1 MAIQFPNSPGIGSV
15 FTDTDA
21 GFSYEWTGVVWKS
34 FTPAASSNVRELD
47 DISSSFNNS
56 TTTFNLTIGGV
67 AYQPRSAAMLQI
79 SLGGV
84 IQEPSTDYTVSTSTI
99 TFTTAPNA
107 GLDFFG
113 VVRGTAVAIDY
124 ANNGNVQT
132 KQEFT
137 ATLGQTSFTVTGGY
151 TQGYVD
157 VFRNGIRLGSDDF
170 TDTSGTAIVL
180 TVPAQADDLIEVV
193 KYNVASIVVSQGE
206 FTNINVSGI
215 VTASSFEGD
224 GSSLTGIDATAL
236 KDSGGNVKAQANP
249 GGVVITGVTTATT
262 FVGNLTGNVT
272 GNTSGTAGGL
282 TGTPNITVGSVTAA
296 SGSFSGN
303 VSIGGTLTYQD
314 VTNIDAVGIITA
326 QQGIQVLANGLT
338 VTGVSTFN
346 DNIDLQDDDKILI
359 GTGDDLE
366 IYHDGT
372 DNIIKS
378 ALGALKIQAAGSNSY
393 TVHISART
401 DKETIKCYNNTNAPY
416 VELYYDNSKKLETS
430 SGGITVTGN
439 LLPEANG
446 TRDLGATGT
455 RWANLYTSDIDL
467 SNEAKGGNEVDG
479 TWGSYTIQEGENDL
493 FLINRRTGK
502 TFKFVLEEI
511 N

>member
-1 MAIQFPNSPGIGSV
+1 MAIQFPNNPGIGSV

-34 FTPAASSNVRELD
+34 FTPAAANNIKELD
-47 DISSSFNNS
+47 DISSSFDNS
-56 TTTFNLTIGGV
+56 TTTFNLTIDGV
-67 AYQPRSAAMLQI
+67 AYEPRNAAMLQI

-137 ATLGQTSFTVTGGY
+137 ATLGQTSFTVTNGY

-193 KYNVASIVVSQGE
+193 KYNVASIVVTQGN
-206 FTNINVSGI
+206 FTNLNISGVATVGVLTGATSI
-215 VTASSFEGD
+215 QSGVYYGD
-224 GSSLTGIDATAL
+224 GSALTGIDATSL
-236 KDSGGNVKAQANP
+236 KDSGGNIKAQANP
-249 GGVVITGVTTATT
+249 GGVVITGIATATELHVGVDTGFFTEELVVNGDARITGILSVGTATITLDPTANKIQIGTGITLDANTNSIEVNGSKIADTSGNANYSGIVTAST
-262 FVGNLTGNVT
+262 FVGDLTGDVT
-272 GNTSGTAGGL
+272 GNTSGTSGGL
-282 TGTPNITVGSVTAA
+282 TGTPNITVGSITAA

-303 VSIGGTLTYQD
+303 VSLGGTLTYQD
-314 VTNIDAVGIITA
+314 VTNVDSIGIITA
-326 QQGIQVLANGLT
+326 RTGII
-338 VTGVSTFN
+338 VTAGVSTFGGN
-346 DNIDLQDDDKILI
+346 VIP
-359 GTGDDLE
+359 
-366 IYHDGT
+366 DG
-372 DNIIKS
+372 
-378 ALGALKIQAAGSNSY
+378 
-393 TVHISART
+393 
-401 DKETIKCYNNTNAPY
+401 
-416 VELYYDNSKKLETS
+416 
-430 SGGITVTGN
+430 
-439 LLPEANG
+439 NG
-446 TRDLGATGT
+446 TRDLGATAK
-455 RWANLYTSDIDL
+455 RWANLYTSDLDL
-467 SNEAKGGNEVDG
+467 SNEARGGNEVDG